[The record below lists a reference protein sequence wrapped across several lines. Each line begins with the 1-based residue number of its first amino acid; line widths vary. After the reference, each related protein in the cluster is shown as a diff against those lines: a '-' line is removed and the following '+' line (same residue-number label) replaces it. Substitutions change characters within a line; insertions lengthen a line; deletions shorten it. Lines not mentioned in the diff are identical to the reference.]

1 MGFFVVEYNMKQELI
16 RKKYQQSLPN
26 MSEMAGNGGGV
37 ATVPTETSNNQ
48 FSDMPG
54 DADDFLARLTSV
66 PSPVQS
72 EFSDYGSMPRSPASV
87 SGLSGKFAFAYLV
100 YCLLFTRP

>member
-1 MGFFVVEYNMKQELI
+1 MGFFVVEYNIKQELI

-26 MSEMAGNGGGV
+26 MSEMAGKGGGV
-37 ATVPTETSNNQ
+37 AVLPTETSNH

-54 DADDFLARLTSV
+54 DADDFLARLTSA

-87 SGLSGKFAFAYLV
+87 SGLSGKFAFTKLV
-100 YCLLFTRP
+100 CCILFTHP